1 MNAEVTSRE
10 SPRESPREAPAAPP
24 SGTHA
29 APDSETN
36 ERLVRR
42 YFDMWNTGDGAV
54 ADAVLGPTYRDHALP
69 DVVGPAAARSLAPR
83 FHAAHPDAQTTIEVT
98 RADAE
103 FVAVKR
109 TTRQLE
115 QGQEVVSSGSA
126 LFRIADG
133 KLVEQWSW

>member
-1 MNAEVTSRE
+1 MNAEPTSRDAL
-10 SPRESPREAPAAPP
+10 PRAALDFEA
-24 SGTHA
+24 
-29 APDSETN
+29 N

-42 YFDMWNTGDGAV
+42 YFEMWNTGDGAV

-83 FHAAHPDAQTTIEVT
+83 FHSAHPEVQTTIEVT

-103 FVAVKR
+103 FVAVR
-109 TTRQLE
+109 STTRRIE
-115 QGQEVVSSGSA
+115 EGREVTSSGGA
-126 LFRIADG
+126 LFRVAGG

>member
-1 MNAEVTSRE
+1 MNAEPT
-10 SPRESPREAPAAPP
+10 PREGPAPGRAA
-24 SGTHA
+24 A
-29 APDSETN
+29 DSEVN
-36 ERLVRR
+36 ESLVRR
-42 YFDMWNTGDGAV
+42 YFDMWNTGDGTV

-69 DVVGPAAARSLAPR
+69 DVLGPAAARSLAPR
-83 FHAAHPDAQTTIEVT
+83 FHAAHPEARTTIEVT

-109 TTRQLE
+109 TTRDVE
-115 QGQEVVSSGSA
+115 RGEEVVSSGSA